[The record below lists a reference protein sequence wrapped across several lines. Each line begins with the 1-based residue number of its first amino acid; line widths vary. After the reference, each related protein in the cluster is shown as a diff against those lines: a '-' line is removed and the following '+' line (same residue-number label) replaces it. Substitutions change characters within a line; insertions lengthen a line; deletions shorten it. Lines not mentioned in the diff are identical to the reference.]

1 VGDGGLSLFFVFF
14 ITKTQNKMK
23 YSNFHVT
30 VNFNVDA
37 EDHIRE
43 FREAIENMA
52 TSEVLWGWLRQYD
65 GGEQLEFDEANKP
78 LVDRVRLRAA
88 FEHGGQQN
96 HGLHAHIVIEIAH
109 TTMVQINK
117 SALVTH
123 FANAVGL
130 APNIHCR
137 FIKGNGEDKDF
148 ILFYLTKEIPNYR
161 PENARN
167 AQLQRAF
174 EQGEI
179 IDANNNDPEGWPMEQ
194 EPVRPRG
201 RFREVDEL
209 LKYASKHPARARR

>member
-1 VGDGGLSLFFVFF
+1 
-14 ITKTQNKMK
+14 MK

-37 EDHIRE
+37 EEHIGA
-43 FREAIENMA
+43 FREAIEGMV
-52 TSEVLWGWLRQYD
+52 TSDVLWTWLRQYD
-65 GGEQLEFDEANKP
+65 GGEQLEFDDANKP

-88 FEHGGQQN
+88 LEHGGQQN

-123 FANAVGL
+123 FANVVGL

-148 ILFYLTKEIPNYR
+148 ILHYITKEVPTYR

-174 EQGEI
+174 EGGEI
-179 IDANNNDPEGWPMEQ
+179 IEADNNDPEGFPDHDP
-194 EPVRPRG
+194 EPQPAPQLPVAQAPRG
-201 RFREVDEL
+201 RFREVDQL
-209 LKYASKHPARARR
+209 LRVATHARQAPRGPRRHQ